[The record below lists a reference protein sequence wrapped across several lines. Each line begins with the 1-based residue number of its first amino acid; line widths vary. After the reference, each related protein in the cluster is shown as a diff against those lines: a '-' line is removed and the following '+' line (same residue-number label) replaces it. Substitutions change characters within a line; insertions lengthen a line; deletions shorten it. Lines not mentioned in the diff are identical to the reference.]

1 MSKLKDFSSYGS
13 EPSKVFEQKGEP
25 LTLEH
30 LNKVMQDVRDR
41 GHQLRTPVIGA
52 QEHAFLKSMYAK
64 GEENWTDEERAKV
77 TFIHAKIQAQL

>member
-13 EPSKVFEQKGEP
+13 EASQPIKEGQP

-41 GHQLRTPVIGA
+41 GHKLRTPVIGA
-52 QEHAFLKSMYAK
+52 QEHAFLKEMYAK
-64 GEENWTDEERAKV
+64 GEKNWTEDERIRV
-77 TFIHAKIQAQL
+77 TFIHVKIQAQL